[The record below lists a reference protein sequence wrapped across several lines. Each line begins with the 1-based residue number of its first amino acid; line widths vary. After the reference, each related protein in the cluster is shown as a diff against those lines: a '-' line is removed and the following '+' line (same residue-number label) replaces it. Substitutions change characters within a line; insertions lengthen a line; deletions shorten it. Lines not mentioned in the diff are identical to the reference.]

1 MASSNFRAGVVAVV
15 TNSRGQLLVFER
27 SDVPGAWQLPQG
39 GIDVG
44 EAPRDAVWRELG
56 EETGLGP
63 DDVDLVGEHPDWV
76 VYEFPDQIRSAGKR
90 LGQAQRWYLFR
101 VHSDDVV
108 PTPDEVE
115 FISWRWVEPAW
126 MLDHVVEFR
135 LPAYRAV
142 IPRLVP

>member
-15 TNSRGQLLVFER
+15 TNSRGQVLAFER
-27 SDVPGAWQLPQG
+27 RDVPDAWQLPQG

-44 EAPRDAVWRELG
+44 ETPLQSAWRELE

-63 DDVDLVGEHPDWV
+63 DQVDLVDEHPDWV
-76 VYEFPDQIRSAGKR
+76 VYEFPEVIRSAGKR

-101 VHSDDVV
+101 VRSDDVT
-108 PTPDEVE
+108 PTPDDIE
-115 FISWRWVEPAW
+115 FVAWKWVEPTW
-126 MLDHVVEFR
+126 LLDHVVDFR
-135 LPAYRAV
+135 LAAYQAV